1 MKTRYALAM
10 LALVPFAVRADDPAA
25 PNLAPD
31 AAIRKLQDGNKR
43 FLLDQPSNRPTY
55 KAQREMTAKGQK
67 PFAAILTCADSRV
80 APETVFNQQ
89 IGDLFVCRVAGNIST
104 EENVGSIEYAV
115 EHLGVGLI
123 VIMGHTECG
132 AVKAALSKQK
142 IDGALGKLI
151 DQVQPGD
158 VPADKSALSV
168 GIRNNVEAGV
178 ARLRKTSSALNEL
191 ARQGRIQVVGAI
203 YSLETGQVE
212 WLPAKKQAIPLA
224 RRGKRG
230 TLRRVRS
237 SRTVQS
243 AVKSRPKCP
252 RRAQASYNDRGRND
266 RRL

>member
-1 MKTRYALAM
+1 MKTRLALAI
-10 LALVPFAVRADDPAA
+10 LFLVPFVARADEPTA

-43 FLLDQPSNRPTY
+43 FILDQPANRPTF
-55 KAQREMTAKGQK
+55 KTQREATAKGQK

-80 APETVFNQQ
+80 APELVFNQQ

-104 EENVGSIEYAV
+104 EENVGSMEFAV

-142 IDGALGKLI
+142 IEGPLGKLVSEI
-151 DQVQPGD
+151 QVGD

-168 GIRNNVEAGV
+168 GIRNNVQAGID
-178 ARLRKTSSALNEL
+178 RLLKTSPNLNEIV
-191 ARQGRIQVVGAI
+191 RQGRIRVVGAV

-212 WLPAKKQAIPLA
+212 WLPAKK
-224 RRGKRG
+224 
-230 TLRRVRS
+230 
-237 SRTVQS
+237 
-243 AVKSRPKCP
+243 
-252 RRAQASYNDRGRND
+252 
-266 RRL
+266 